1 MPRLNLAVPHGQP
14 WELARANFEK
24 GITQGS
30 AKHALWI
37 SRVEWSSDH
46 TAATLSGPGYEVV
59 VSLDA
64 ENVYATGT
72 IPIFPWLLE
81 RPLKRFLEETF
92 GKQRS

>member
-24 GITQGS
+24 GISDASTQ
-30 AKHALWI
+30 HAIWI
-37 SRVEWSSDH
+37 QRVEWSSDR
-46 TAATLSGPGYEVV
+46 TAATLYGPGYEVL

-64 ENVYATGT
+64 EKVYATGT

-81 RPLKRFLEETF
+81 QPLKRFLEGTF
-92 GKQRS
+92 GKQGS